1 MSLNLTTEGLLN
13 LYISK
18 RKEQKTL
25 DTFVASL
32 KEQVCK
38 AIEMGE
44 LEQFETEGQYNLP
57 GLVISTVN
65 RKTFQY
71 SPAVKELKEQEEF
84 EGTATQRLTTS
95 YSFKVLD
102 D

>member
-1 MSLNLTTEGLLN
+1 MSLNLTTQGLLN

-18 RKEQKTL
+18 RKEQKAL
-25 DTFVASL
+25 DNYVSSL

-44 LEQFETEGQYNLP
+44 LEDFQSQGVYTLEGLT
-57 GLVISTVN
+57 ITTVK

-71 SPAVKELKEQEEF
+71 SQAVKDLKEQEEV
-84 EGTATQRLTTS
+84 EGIATQRSSTS
-95 YSFKVLD
+95 YSFKVTD
-102 D
+102 V